1 MPAARQGRVLTNRGV
16 RQLATILLVE
26 DEAEERR
33 AVAQIL
39 AASGHAVI
47 EAVDGRDGLN
57 KFKLAQPNLVIC
69 DILMPERD
77 GLEVI
82 GALRRAEIKV
92 PIIALLELHAT
103 QGAVLLDLATAMGA
117 NAVLL
122 KPVLV
127 AELLE
132 TMGPL
137 LK

>member
-1 MPAARQGRVLTNRGV
+1 M
-16 RQLATILLVE
+16 ATILLVE

-39 AASGHAVI
+39 AAGGHAVI

-57 KFKLAQPNLVIC
+57 KFKLAQPSLVIC

-92 PIIALLELHAT
+92 PIIALLELRAT

-132 TMGPL
+132 TMRPL
-137 LK
+137 LA